1 MPYEDF
7 VVPDLLPPSEDGVF
21 RTLLT
26 HPEAK
31 PILRDVVESFL
42 HFPVTKVEVRN
53 VEQPISEINE
63 KRERFD
69 VNCLIDDGSQA
80 DVEMQS
86 DAMKGD
92 SQRSDHKI
100 IKSRAVFNLCD
111 LHSGQAGR
119 GVRFDKMLR
128 SFQMTF
134 CGYTVFPERKNFMS
148 RFSFRD
154 ENGAELSDA
163 VGIIF
168 VELTKLNDVIAK
180 PVETMTREEQWS
192 AFFAFGGEQ
201 KHRELI
207 TRLMTVKEEIKMAV
221 ELLQTISKDENERAR
236 FRSRRMFQMDM
247 DHNLIAARDE
257 GRDEGRIEGRD
268 EEKLAIAR
276 SLKKLDIP
284 IDKIIS
290 ATGLSR
296 KEVEGLNTNK

>member
-53 VEQPISEINE
+53 VEQPISDIKE

-207 TRLMTVKEEIKMAV
+207 TRLMAVKEEIKMAV

-257 GRDEGRIEGRD
+257 GRDE
-268 EEKLAIAR
+268 EKLAIAR
-276 SLKKLDIP
+276 SLLADGDAIE
-284 IDKIIS
+284 KIIRV
-290 ATGLSR
+290 TGLTR
-296 KEVEGLNTNK
+296 KVVEGLNTNK